1 MSSSVTTGNFPAA
14 LTQYYTGN
22 TSLRH
27 GLNVSAFPSSSHSD
41 PSEECFSRLDYGSL
55 TLRPAALLAPLSEQ
69 TRLMSGPRGRLHP
82 GLRRFGHPPR
92 RRIYLQCQLG
102 NLHWRDFHPLDHQ
115 LASLHQPIT
124 LKTPEWR
131 QLVPHSSPAGCSRPA
146 KNAVRSVSNPMC
158 GVTTWHPVD

>member
-1 MSSSVTTGNFPAA
+1 MPRRPTTGSELSLMIFRNMSSSVTTGNFPAA

-124 LKTPEWR
+124 RTIL
-131 QLVPHSSPAGCSRPA
+131 LRPIGLCKGA
-146 KNAVRSVSNPMC
+146 E
-158 GVTTWHPVD
+158 T